1 MQRLHPF
8 RVAQL
13 HRQAAVV
20 HHGVGGQVE
29 VLVLAVD
36 RVVGSHLVQARGVQV
51 GLDLHQ
57 LLVVQLACHLSS
69 RQLISGEFVFFL
81 KTPALCL
88 LSFYRKADILIPITP
103 ISG

>member
-36 RVVGSHLVQARGVQV
+36 RVVRPHLVQARRVQV
-51 GLDLHQ
+51 GLDLDQ
-57 LLVVQLACHLSS
+57 LLVVQLAGNLGKKK
-69 RQLISGEFVFFL
+69 LIPSDFVFFL
-81 KTPALCL
+81 EMPLCVY
-88 LSFYRKADILIPITP
+88 SRFI
-103 ISG
+103 